1 MLLQPLV
8 ENAVKHG
15 IGQLIE
21 PGTIRIRAVRAGS
34 LLRIV
39 VENDVDPEAV
49 SKRGAGVGLENVRRR
64 LAAAYGIDASAH
76 WSREDHV
83 FRVEL
88 ALPAETIEANQEA

>member
-1 MLLQPLV
+1 
-8 ENAVKHG
+8 
-15 IGQLIE
+15 
-21 PGTIRIRAVRAGS
+21 
-34 LLRIV
+34 
-39 VENDVDPEAV
+39 
-49 SKRGAGVGLENVRRR
+49 VRRR